1 MFTNVLYHKTGL
13 VLTFMRLFDILRC
26 SCHRSTWNDIKSLI
40 VCILYTLVFVTTSLP
55 IKHDGGKEIFYIF
68 YQNFCFQLLSYFK
81 ILQKKVKISGVKR
94 SQHIKHKKNF
104 ARPGKKKDA
113 TKNSKSIEKQLAAS
127 KKVFGKPI
135 GQNAAKRKESKG
147 ESVQNGKGKK
157 SKSPAHSEKPATNGH
172 SVVSNEDEMDEEDI
186 RDLMEMI
193 EDEDDELLNRSKKRK
208 KDDKD
213 QVDDDN
219 AGQFEQEYAFQRNEE
234 KSKKTR
240 TVDLL
245 PIKTKSGELITRQ
258 TEVEIKDKPKVVD
271 EEEGDESEHEEVVDS
286 DDDIVN
292 DLQSEQQELIAA
304 AKDKAISTAD
314 LLILRE
320 QELNR
325 QKYRI
330 GIICSGILEKPED
343 KMKNFNAL
351 FELMD
356 ERHNDAP
363 NLFSVRKIATM
374 SLLEVFK
381 DILPEYRIGQIDLKT
396 QKGNFENDFLSIN
409 LSKILYYSFFVVLSL
424 FNSEKDDNGACYIR
438 GCITDALQKI
448 LTKTGKVN
456 KWHIEGST
464 QNVARISKN
473 G

>member
-1 MFTNVLYHKTGL
+1 M
-13 VLTFMRLFDILRC
+13 
-26 SCHRSTWNDIKSLI
+26 
-40 VCILYTLVFVTTSLP
+40 
-55 IKHDGGKEIFYIF
+55 
-68 YQNFCFQLLSYFK
+68 
-81 ILQKKVKISGVKR
+81 KISGVKR

-104 ARPGKKKDA
+104 AKPGKKKDA
-113 TKNSKSIEKQLAAS
+113 IKNNKTIEKQLASS

-135 GQNAAKRKESKG
+135 GQKSGKRKEIKSEG
-147 ESVQNGKGKK
+147 AQNGRGPKKGRNVKN
-157 SKSPAHSEKPATNGH
+157 SAQSEKPSTNGGP
-172 SVVSNEDEMDEEDI
+172 VSEENEMNEEDI
-186 RDLMEMI
+186 RDLLDMI

-208 KDDKD
+208 RDENNA
-213 QVDDDN
+213 VDDDN

-245 PIKTKSGELITRQ
+245 PIKTKFGELITRQ
-258 TEVEIKDKPKVVD
+258 TEVDIKEKPKKVD
-271 EEEGDESEHEEVVDS
+271 QEGDESDDGEEEVIDS

-396 QKGNFENDFLSIN
+396 QQGNCFCQSFTFEIIPFLS
-409 LSKILYYSFFVVLSL
+409 
-424 FNSEKDDNGACYIR
+424 
-438 GCITDALQKI
+438 TTKI
-448 LTKTGKVN
+448 LT
-456 KWHIEGST
+456 IRFF
-464 QNVARISKN
+464 QRRISDN
-473 G
+473 IS

>member
-1 MFTNVLYHKTGL
+1 M
-13 VLTFMRLFDILRC
+13 
-26 SCHRSTWNDIKSLI
+26 
-40 VCILYTLVFVTTSLP
+40 
-55 IKHDGGKEIFYIF
+55 
-68 YQNFCFQLLSYFK
+68 
-81 ILQKKVKISGVKR
+81 KR

-104 ARPGKKKDA
+104 AKPGKKKDA
-113 TKNSKSIEKQLAAS
+113 TKNNKSIEKQLAGS

-135 GQNAAKRKESKG
+135 GQKSAKRKETKG
-147 ESVQNGKGKK
+147 EPIQNGHGPKKGKK
-157 SKSPAHSEKPATNGH
+157 GKNSAQSEKPVTNGGP
-172 SVVSNEDEMDEEDI
+172 VSDENEMDEEDI
-186 RDLMEMI
+186 RDLLDMI

-208 KDDKD
+208 RDEN
-213 QVDDDN
+213 QVADDDN
-219 AGQFEQEYAFQRNEE
+219 AGQFEQEYAFERNEE
-234 KSKKTR
+234 KSKNMR

-245 PIKTKSGELITRQ
+245 PIKTKTGELITRQ
-258 TEVEIKDKPKVVD
+258 TEVAIKGKPKKVN
-271 EEEGDESEHEEVVDS
+271 EEDDESEGEEEVVDS

-292 DLQSEQQELIAA
+292 DLQSEQQDLIAA

-396 QKGNFENDFLSIN
+396 QQGILAILFLR
-409 LSKILYYSFFVVLSL
+409 ILHKFLL
-424 FNSEKDDNGACYIR
+424 H
-438 GCITDALQKI
+438 TL
-448 LTKTGKVN
+448 
-456 KWHIEGST
+456 
-464 QNVARISKN
+464 NV
-473 G
+473 